1 MEKHLI
7 SGILQR
13 LNLNALMI
21 SSIDEKGDVGQIF
34 QRLAQ
39 NRINIEFINQS
50 PLKNGYSNVILCVDS
65 KDTHSTLASLEE
77 IKSVIHAQDIF
88 PLAKAG
94 ILSMFP
100 HREHAVIIG
109 TIIQTLSAANIPLLA
124 MASSISAIS
133 CVIEEEKIPDALSLL
148 SKEFGLS

>member
-1 MEKHLI
+1 MEKRLI

-13 LNLNALMI
+13 LNLNAIMI
-21 SSIDEKGDVGQIF
+21 SSIDEKGNVGQIF

-39 NRINIEFINQS
+39 NRINIEFINQI
-50 PLKNGYSNVILCVDS
+50 PHQNGYSSVILCVDS
-65 KDTHSTLASLEE
+65 KVTLSTLVSLEE
-77 IKSVIHAQDIF
+77 IKSAIHAQDIF

-94 ILSMFP
+94 ILSLFP

-109 TIIQTLSAANIPLLA
+109 TIIQTLSAAHIPLLA
-124 MASSISAIS
+124 MATSLSAIS

-148 SKEFGLS
+148 SKEFCLS

>member
-1 MEKHLI
+1 MEKRLI

-39 NRINIEFINQS
+39 NRINIEFINQI
-50 PLKNGYSNVILCVDS
+50 PLKNGYNNVVLCVDS
-65 KDTHSTLASLEE
+65 KDIHSTLASLEE
-77 IKSVIHAQDIF
+77 IKSAIHAQDIF

-100 HREHAVIIG
+100 HREHAVIVG

>member
-1 MEKHLI
+1 MEKRLI
-7 SGILQR
+7 SGIMQR
-13 LNLNALMI
+13 LNLNAFMI

-39 NRINIEFINQS
+39 NRINIEFINQL
-50 PLKNGYSNVILCVDS
+50 PLKNGYNHVILCVDS

-77 IKSVIHAQDIF
+77 IKSAIHAQDIF

-109 TIIQTLSAANIPLLA
+109 TIIHTLSAANIPLLA

-133 CVIEEEKIPDALSLL
+133 CVINEEKIPDAISLL
-148 SKEFGLS
+148 SREFGLS

>member
-1 MEKHLI
+1 MEKRLL
-7 SGILQR
+7 SGVLQR
-13 LNLNALMI
+13 TNLSALMI
-21 SSIDEKGDVGQIF
+21 SHIAESGNAGQVF
-34 QRLAQ
+34 QRLSQ
-39 NRINIEFINQS
+39 NRINLEFINQI
-50 PLKNGYSNVILCVDS
+50 PHKNGCNSVILCVDK

-77 IKSVIHAQDIF
+77 IKSSIKAQDIF

-100 HREHAVIIG
+100 HREHAAITGI
-109 TIIQTLSAANIPLLA
+109 IIQTLSTADIPLLA

-133 CVIEEEKIPDALSLL
+133 CVIEEEKVPDALSLL

>member
-1 MEKHLI
+1 MEKRLI
-7 SGILQR
+7 SGIMQR

-21 SSIDEKGDVGQIF
+21 SSIDEKGEVGQIF

-39 NRINIEFINQS
+39 NRINIEFINQI
-50 PLKNGYSNVILCVDS
+50 PLKNGYNNVILCVDS

-77 IKSVIHAQDIF
+77 IKSEIHAQDIC

-133 CVIEEEKIPDALSLL
+133 CVINEEKIPDAISLL

>member
-1 MEKHLI
+1 MEKRLI

-21 SSIDEKGDVGQIF
+21 SSIDEKGDVGQVF

-39 NRINIEFINQS
+39 NRINIEFINQI
-50 PLKNGYSNVILCVDS
+50 PLKNGYNNVVLCVDS
-65 KDTHSTLASLEE
+65 KDIHSTLASLEE
-77 IKSVIHAQDIF
+77 IKSAIHAQDIF

-100 HREHAVIIG
+100 HREHAVIVG

>member
-1 MEKHLI
+1 
-7 SGILQR
+7 
-13 LNLNALMI
+13 
-21 SSIDEKGDVGQIF
+21 VGQIF

-39 NRINIEFINQS
+39 NRINIELINQI
-50 PLKNGYSNVILCVDS
+50 PLKNGYNNVVLCVDS
-65 KDTHSTLASLEE
+65 KDIHSTLASLEE
-77 IKSVIHAQDIF
+77 IKSAIHAQDIF

-100 HREHAVIIG
+100 HREHAVIVG

>member
-1 MEKHLI
+1 MEKRLI

-21 SSIDEKGDVGQIF
+21 SSIDEKGDVGQVF

-39 NRINIEFINQS
+39 NRINIEFINQI
-50 PLKNGYSNVILCVDS
+50 PLKNGYNNVVLCVDS
-65 KDTHSTLASLEE
+65 KDIHSTLASLEE
-77 IKSVIHAQDIF
+77 IKSAIHAQDIF
-88 PLAKAG
+88 PLAKVG

-100 HREHAVIIG
+100 HREHAVIVG

>member
-1 MEKHLI
+1 MEKRLI

-21 SSIDEKGDVGQIF
+21 SSIDEKGDVGQVF

-39 NRINIEFINQS
+39 NRINIEFINQI
-50 PLKNGYSNVILCVDS
+50 PLKNGYNNVVLCVDS
-65 KDTHSTLASLEE
+65 KDIHSTLASLEE
-77 IKSVIHAQDIF
+77 IKSAIHAQDIF

-100 HREHAVIIG
+100 HREHAVIVG

-148 SKEFGLS
+148 SKEFCLS

>member
-1 MEKHLI
+1 MEKRLI

-13 LNLNALMI
+13 FNLNALMI

-39 NRINIEFINQS
+39 NRINIEFINQI
-50 PLKNGYSNVILCVDS
+50 PLKNGYNNVVLCVDS
-65 KDTHSTLASLEE
+65 KDIHSTLASLEE
-77 IKSVIHAQDIF
+77 IKPAIHAQDIF
-88 PLAKAG
+88 PLAKVG

-100 HREHAVIIG
+100 HREHAVIVG

>member
-1 MEKHLI
+1 MEKRLI
-7 SGILQR
+7 SGIMQR

-21 SSIDEKGDVGQIF
+21 SPIDEKGDVGQIF

-39 NRINIEFINQS
+39 NRINIEFINQI
-50 PLKNGYSNVILCVDS
+50 PLKNGYKNVILCVDS

-77 IKSVIHAQDIF
+77 IKSAIHAQDIC

-109 TIIQTLSAANIPLLA
+109 TIIQTLSASNIPLLA

-133 CVIEEEKIPDALSLL
+133 CVINEGKIPDAIRLL

>member
-1 MEKHLI
+1 MEKRLI

-13 LNLNALMI
+13 LNLNAIMI

-39 NRINIEFINQS
+39 NRINIEFINQI
-50 PLKNGYSNVILCVDS
+50 PHHNGCSSVILCVDS
-65 KDTHSTLASLEE
+65 KDTLSTLVSLEE
-77 IKSVIHAQDIF
+77 IKSAIHAQDIF

-94 ILSMFP
+94 ILSLFP

-109 TIIQTLSAANIPLLA
+109 TIIQTFSAAHIPLLA
-124 MASSISAIS
+124 MATSISAIS

-148 SKEFGLS
+148 SKEFCLS

>member
-1 MEKHLI
+1 MEKRLI

-34 QRLAQ
+34 QKLAQ
-39 NRINIEFINQS
+39 NRINIEFINQI
-50 PLKNGYSNVILCVDS
+50 PLKNGYNNVVLCVDS
-65 KDTHSTLASLEE
+65 KDIHSTLASLEE
-77 IKSVIHAQDIF
+77 IKSAIHARDIF
-88 PLAKAG
+88 PLAKVG

-109 TIIQTLSAANIPLLA
+109 TIIQTLSSANIPLLA